1 MVTGLFKESEGA
13 ELASQAVIALGYD
26 RGDINVIMSD
36 DARQRYFPAPKP
48 TIAGADTQEESA
60 TGDKLAS
67 NKLGGPMGGTVGT
80 LAPIVA
86 AVGVLLIPGLGIVAG
101 PLAIAL
107 AAGGAVGL
115 AGGIVGALTHWGIPS
130 SRISEYEAGILA
142 GGVLLG
148 VKTKSE
154 SDAGKIQQ
162 RWQEQGGEYVHS

>member
-1 MVTGLFKESEGA
+1 
-13 ELASQAVIALGYD
+13 
-26 RGDINVIMSD
+26 
-36 DARQRYFPAPKP
+36 
-48 TIAGADTQEESA
+48 
-60 TGDKLAS
+60 
-67 NKLGGPMGGTVGT
+67 MGGTVGT

-107 AAGGAVGL
+107 AAAGTVGV